1 MKKLLLIGLLLLAG
15 CSTNINKPF
24 ATGYGLNKVSRNVN
38 TELLNSGTIDYKTG
52 LEVRRIEDIALQGLD
67 DAWRIRL
74 IYADSSKAQ
83 VAKINSTMIEVL
95 KTLEKRQVTK

>member
-1 MKKLLLIGLLLLAG
+1 MKKLLLIGVLLLAG
-15 CSTNINKPF
+15 CGTSVNQPF

-52 LEVRRIEDIALQGLD
+52 LEIRRIEDVALQGLD

-83 VAKINSTMIEVL
+83 VAKINATLIEVL
-95 KTLEKRQVTK
+95 RTLEKRQVIK